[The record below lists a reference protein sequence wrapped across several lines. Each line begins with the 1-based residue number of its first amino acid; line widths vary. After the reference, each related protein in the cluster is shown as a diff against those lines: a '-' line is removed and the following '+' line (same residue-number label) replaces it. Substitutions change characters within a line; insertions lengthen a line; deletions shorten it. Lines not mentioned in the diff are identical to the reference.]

1 MAAEQEDWYA
11 ILAVEITADS
21 AKIRSAHRKKALI
34 CHPDKDKS
42 PEAAIL
48 FQKITKAYEILSDEQ
63 ARKAYDNVLRI
74 KEEKKIRDGQRSEK
88 RKRMKEDL
96 EERERA
102 AKKHKYEEEEEE
114 ANKKLQVEMDRLRR
128 EAKQRSIDEILA
140 QNKSKEDENENEN
153 AQTTQNF
160 DTIKIQ
166 WNLQADTPID
176 EPFIRNVFKDY
187 GQIENVLMS
196 AKKRK
201 KSAMIVFKSPASA
214 RAAAQH
220 KHPYFTAKWLG
231 NDTETTPTKPRNDEP
246 IDLTT
251 PSPSL
256 IGHTDYESLTITRLK
271 REAERQKIIKQMINE
286 ETLST

>member
-1 MAAEQEDWYA
+1 VHIEKK
-11 ILAVEITADS
+11 ILV
-21 AKIRSAHRKKALI
+21 
-34 CHPDKDKS
+34 CHPDKNKT

-128 EAKQRSIDEILA
+128 EAKQRSTDEILV
-140 QNKSKEDENENEN
+140 QNKSKEETENENEN
-153 AQTTQNF
+153 TQNV

-166 WNLQADTPID
+166 WNSQADTPID

-187 GQIENVLMS
+187 GQIENILMS
-196 AKKRK
+196 TKKK
-201 KSAMIVFKSPASA
+201 KDCHDRF
-214 RAAAQH
+214 
-220 KHPYFTAKWLG
+220 
-231 NDTETTPTKPRNDEP
+231 
-246 IDLTT
+246 
-251 PSPSL
+251 
-256 IGHTDYESLTITRLK
+256 
-271 REAERQKIIKQMINE
+271 
-286 ETLST
+286 